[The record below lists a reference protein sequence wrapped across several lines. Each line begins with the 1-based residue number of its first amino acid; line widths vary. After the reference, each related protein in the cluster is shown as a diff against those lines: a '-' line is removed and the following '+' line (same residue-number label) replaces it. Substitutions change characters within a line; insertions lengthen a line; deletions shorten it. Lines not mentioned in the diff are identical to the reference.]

1 MMSKPFKVIMCAFIL
16 LLVAAFFVVDTVP
29 PRSLTS
35 GRMLVTKRR
44 IIQFARQ
51 HSKLP
56 STLAEL
62 PAMPG
67 YDTETIDT
75 WKRPLDYS
83 FDSSGTVTLRSL
95 GADKRTGGE
104 GDRRD
109 MTGVFDSRDAQGNW
123 QEELA
128 EWKQNPV
135 QP

>member
-1 MMSKPFKVIMCAFIL
+1 MSKPFKVIVSAFL
-16 LLVAAFFVVDTVP
+16 LLLLASIFLVGTVP

-35 GRMLVTKRR
+35 GRMFLTKRR

-51 HSKLP
+51 HNKLP

-67 YDTETIDT
+67 YDTETNDA

-83 FDSSGTVTLRSL
+83 FDDSGIVTLRSL
-95 GADKRTGGE
+95 GADKRPGGD
-104 GDRRD
+104 GDNRD
-109 MTGVFDSRDAQGNW
+109 MTGVFISRDAQGNW

-128 EWKQNPV
+128 EWKQDPIR
-135 QP
+135 P